1 MQPQAITC
9 VVTRLLL
16 AVLVLCG
23 LVFSAHAAGPL
34 SGRFVVAV
42 ETKGHIYFYDIAAD
56 HKQVQGFLPLDTVH
70 EVRGVCASPATGLLY
85 IAYVGEKREGFVM
98 AVDIRSRK
106 LVWNKG
112 YTQSVDRMTCTP
124 DGKRLYVPSNE
135 FLRTPNI
142 MVVDGLTGQSLQFI
156 TIPTRSHDALM
167 NRAGTR
173 VYVETKSSRMMQV
186 IDVAT
191 GQVSTIGPLVGIP
204 GPFTFDVAE
213 TRLFANVFGLNGFQI
228 VDIKTGASLEQ
239 VTIPGQ
245 PPGSGGPKGFL
256 HNHGIGLT
264 PAGNEI
270 WVADGPGTGGSTVHV
285 FDVTKSP
292 ATRVATV
299 DVDVPCPHWLTFS
312 IKGDF
317 AYIAGPHRSQR
328 EKPEGSCQ
336 QIEGLPTAVVDTATR
351 KVVGQIAASDGYVIE
366 VVMDQG
372 RVVAVG
378 DQYGVGR

>member
-1 MQPQAITC
+1 MTHRLVLA
-9 VVTRLLL
+9 LLL
-16 AVLVLCG
+16 LFG
-23 LVFSAHAAGPL
+23 LVFSAHAAAPL

-42 ETKGHIYFYDIAAD
+42 EQKGHIYVYDIAAG
-56 HKQVQGFLPLDTVH
+56 HKQVRSFLPVDTVN
-70 EVRGVCASPATGLLY
+70 EVRGVCASAASGLLY
-85 IAYVGEKREGFVM
+85 VAYLGEKREGFIL

-106 LVWNKG
+106 IVWNKG
-112 YTQSVDRMTCTP
+112 YTQSVDRMTCAP
-124 DGKRLYVPSNE
+124 DGTRLYVPSNE

-142 MVVDGLTGQSLQFI
+142 MVVDGLTGESLQFI
-156 TIPTRSHDALM
+156 AIPKRSHDALM

-173 VYVETKSSRMMQV
+173 VYVETKSNRMMQV

-191 GQVSTIGPLVGIP
+191 GQVSEIGPLAGIP
-204 GPFTFDVAE
+204 GPFTFDAAE

-245 PPGSGGPKGFL
+245 TPGSGGPKGFL
-256 HNHGIGLT
+256 QNHGIGLT
-264 PAGNEI
+264 PAGHEI
-270 WVADGPGTGGSTVHV
+270 WVADGPATGGSTVHV

-292 ATRVATV
+292 STRVATV
-299 DVDVPCPHWLTFS
+299 DVEVPCPHWLTFS

-328 EKPEGSCQ
+328 EKPEGLCE

-351 KVVGQIAASDGYVIE
+351 QVVAQIAASDGYVLE

-372 RVVAVG
+372 RLVAVG